1 MTGKEIVDW
10 IKKNRAEDA
19 EIYVEV
25 RPKLFKP
32 SDEFEILGSEDCPC
46 FDMIVLK

>member
-1 MTGKEIVDW
+1 MTGQEIINW
-10 IKKNRAEDA
+10 IEENRAEDA

-32 SDEFEILGSEDCPC
+32 ASEFEVLGSDDCPC
-46 FDMIVLK
+46 FDMIVIK